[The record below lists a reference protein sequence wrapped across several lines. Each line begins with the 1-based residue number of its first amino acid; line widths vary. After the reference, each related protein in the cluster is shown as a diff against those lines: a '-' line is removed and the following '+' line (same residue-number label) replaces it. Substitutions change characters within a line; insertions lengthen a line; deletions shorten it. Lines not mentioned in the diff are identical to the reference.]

1 MIRPV
6 CFQLLNSL
14 SHTKGWCHSW
24 PVSRVFLGNTLS
36 KMDRSMLKSRKMCQ
50 KTAATYTLLA
60 PLHLK
65 VRQVVVRF
73 NQRRWLS
80 VQNLIKAAKQT
91 FLVRRILSI
100 ELKCAYISKMSFE
113 RGCQWQQHRFVP
125 GTVPWKLRPFVP
137 WKLRPFI
144 PCLSKNLLKVEL
156 RHPLLF
162 SY

>member
-1 MIRPV
+1 MIFHMVWIVIRLFPV
-6 CFQLLNSL
+6 KT
-14 SHTKGWCHSW
+14 H
-24 PVSRVFLGNTLS
+24 FLTPKADMLVIGAILDQVRGFFWVNTLS
-36 KMDRSMLKSRKMCQ
+36 KMDRSMWKSRKMWQ

-80 VQNLIKAAKQT
+80 VAKINRSRQAT

-100 ELKCAYISKMSFE
+100 ELKCSYISKMSFE
-113 RGCQWQQHRFVP
+113 RGCRWQQHRFVP

-144 PCLSKNLLKVEL
+144 PCLLKT
-156 RHPLLF
+156 F
-162 SY
+162 